1 MNAPHMDSL
10 DQMDLKYYENLRSFQ
25 NRSGMSQNGSRDEIL
40 IKCKQTIEN
49 LHYEIQKQKQVNF
62 ELDS

>member
-1 MNAPHMDSL
+1 MDSL

-25 NRSGMSQNGSRDEIL
+25 NRSGLSQNGYPQNNSRDEIL

-49 LHYEIQKQKQVNF
+49 LHNEI
-62 ELDS
+62 